1 MADEKIRIM
10 IVDDVVESQKNLA
23 RLLSF
28 ENDMEVIG
36 FASTGSEALD
46 EAKKIQPHVI
56 LMDINMPD
64 MDGIQATEI
73 ITKSVP
79 CSVVMISVQ
88 SDRDYMRRA
97 MQAGA
102 VDFLAK
108 PPSAEEL
115 YATVRNAYQRRPV
128 FQTPTKEK
136 KEKEVVKVSG
146 KILVVYSPQGG
157 AGVTTLAVNMAAAM
171 MSDYKRSILVDANL
185 QFGDV
190 VVHLDRP
197 NERNVVDL
205 AQAADVL
212 DSELIQ
218 QVVIQHDSGLNML
231 AAPKRPE
238 EAELVAPGNLG
249 KVVRSLAE
257 QYDYVVVD
265 TSLHLDDITLNLFE
279 IADVVLL
286 VGLPMIP
293 AAKNLRVVL
302 DLLNQL
308 GFDASKLMFVVNRV
322 PTDKRSGAINP
333 EDVGNLLNL
342 PVVASIPS
350 VEKAMYDALNRGV
363 PVIISTRGTPA
374 KELRDLAEAV
384 ESRLNQGSVEL
395 DEVDFIQPEEDKQKG
410 GLLGGLFNN

>member
-28 ENDMEVIG
+28 ENDMEVVG
-36 FASTGSEALD
+36 FAATGREALD
-46 EAKKIQPHVI
+46 EAKKIAPHVI

-64 MDGIQATEI
+64 MDGIKATEI
-73 ITKSVP
+73 ITKSIP
-79 CSVVMISVQ
+79 CSVIMISVQ

-115 YATVRNAYQRRPV
+115 YATVRNAYQRRPT
-128 FQTPTKEK
+128 FIEPLKPK
-136 KEKEVVKVSG
+136 KEEAVTKVSG
-146 KILVVYSPQGG
+146 KIVVLYSPQGG
-157 AGVTTLAVNMAAAM
+157 AGVTTLAVNVAAAL
-171 MSDYKRSILVDANL
+171 MSDYARTILVDANL

-212 DSELIQ
+212 DNELIQ
-218 QVVIQHDSGLNML
+218 QVVIQHSNGLSIL

-238 EAELVAPGNLG
+238 EAELVAADSLA
-249 KVVRSLAE
+249 KVVRSLAD

-279 IADVVLL
+279 IADIVLF

-302 DLLNQL
+302 DLLKQIE
-308 GFDASKLMFVVNRV
+308 FDTSKIMFVVNRV
-322 PTDKRSGAINP
+322 PTDRRSGAINP
-333 EDVGNLLNL
+333 EDVSNLLKIPL
-342 PVVASIPS
+342 SASIPS

-363 PVIISTRGTPA
+363 PVIASTKNSPA
-374 KELRDLAEAV
+374 KELRDLASLIEQ
-384 ESRLNQGSVEL
+384 RLNANRGAQADSENVE
-395 DEVDFIQPEEDKQKG
+395 EADKQRG
-410 GLLGGLFNN
+410 GLLGGIFGS